1 MGAGAARATLAAADG
16 PPIALYRFDLSRF
29 EARVVVGPGKPPRPE
44 SAAALR
50 RRLGAAAVVNGG
62 FFDERRAPL
71 GLRIAS
77 GALRVPLRPRVD
89 WGVLVLKKDEARI
102 IHSRDWRSADAVS
115 GAIQV
120 GPRLVV
126 DGTPLKLKPALARRT
141 AVALPRDGRA
151 LTLVI
156 VDAPIDANELAARLA
171 AAGFDTALM
180 LDGGPSTQLSLAL
193 GDTQSNIP
201 GAYPV
206 PDLLAIITP
215 PPKPRKPHPG

>member
-1 MGAGAARATLAAADG
+1 M
-16 PPIALYRFDLSRF
+16 
-29 EARVVVGPGKPPRPE
+29 
-44 SAAALR
+44 
-50 RRLGAAAVVNGG
+50 
-62 FFDERRAPL
+62 
-71 GLRIAS
+71 
-77 GALRVPLRPRVD
+77 
-89 WGVLVLKKDEARI
+89 VLKKDEARI
-102 IHSRDWRSADAVS
+102 IHSRDWQSADAVS

-126 DGTPLKLKPALARRT
+126 DGAPLKLKPALRAARRWRSR
-141 AVALPRDGRA
+141 RDGRA

-156 VDAPIDANELAARLA
+156 VDGPIDANELAARLA

-206 PDLLAIITP
+206 PDLLAIIKTP
-215 PPKPRKPHPG
+215 SPQGPVVPTQVDLASRPPLPG